1 MANVAAQYQSNYVS
15 AYDVHK
21 PDVLSKMF
29 NRYGDQGSSWF
40 LTLEKLGFVKPVA
53 ATSYSHY
60 ENELKNP
67 TFTSLGVGILSGSAP
82 NLSMAVTLSPT
93 DLDSFQNYY
102 PRLNDIVYFKGGQL
116 GIIMS
121 ITGPASAP
129 VLNITQVNTWTGFT
143 VAAGEQ
149 ISLVSNAFSEGSDQP
164 KGIMPG
170 AATVSYTHL
179 TLPTKRIV

>member
-40 LTLEKLGFVKPVA
+40 LTLEKLGFVKPVG

-67 TFTSLGVGILSGSAP
+67 TFNSLGAVSSTGTAP
-82 NLSMAVTLSPT
+82 ALTIAITLSPSN
-93 DLDSFQNYY
+93 LDGFNNFYT
-102 PRLNDIVYFKGGQL
+102 FK
-116 GIIMS
+116 
-121 ITGPASAP
+121 
-129 VLNITQVNTWTGFT
+129 
-143 VAAGEQ
+143 
-149 ISLVSNAFSEGSDQP
+149 
-164 KGIMPG
+164 
-170 AATVSYTHL
+170 
-179 TLPTKRIV
+179 